1 MRCPNTN
8 ENPYIISIITV
19 HYTCK
24 HQNPVRGAICPYV
37 PAGTVMAK
45 SVGTTA
51 ISPGCSSNAVA
62 EHKSSPGAP
71 GDPQTGADALELSF
85 L

>member
-1 MRCPNTN
+1 
-8 ENPYIISIITV
+8 
-19 HYTCK
+19 
-24 HQNPVRGAICPYV
+24 
-37 PAGTVMAK
+37 MAE

-62 EHKSSPGAP
+62 EHKSSSAAP
-71 GDPQTGADALELSF
+71 GDPRIRADTLELSF